1 MPKRSV
7 TVVALDS
14 SLEPRARPWR
24 HRLRSANCGTGEVAV
39 ACTAA
44 SDAFSADDASAVV
57 ILSSARLRGELL
69 STVETLEEVGRP
81 VLALVDDT
89 SPVPG
94 ALAERIDASPETIV
108 ALLRGLLHRQSEID
122 LLQRDV
128 AISARCTGGL
138 HGEIARMHEE
148 MQMAAMVQREFLPGE
163 TPPLH
168 NVHFGAIW
176 RPSSYVSGDIFD
188 VVRLDEDHVGLFLA
202 DAVGH
207 GVPAALLTMV
217 ICRSLPTR
225 EAIGRSYRIVPPSE
239 AMARLNAE
247 MIRRQSGTPR
257 FATAVYGVLDCRRRM
272 LTLAGAGHPPP
283 ILLKPDGTMRRLE
296 TEGGLL
302 GIFPHERFEQIEVA
316 LEVDDALLIYSDG
329 FEQAF
334 PAPGETSGANE
345 RYIDEFRALTGAGEA
360 TSMIDRMRARL
371 DAASG
376 SLHQPDDVTLIC
388 ATTNALGRV
397 QRGPA
402 SASGEPAAEAG
413 ASIGCGG
420 SGPRITQ
427 PPVDEPAP
435 GAAFETRIQCTTAR
449 TMQSVS
455 RFTESRSRSVLRVVS
470 SSVVGISAT
479 SNQVGTGDGPIDATV
494 RETPSTAIEPRS
506 TM

>member
-1 MPKRSV
+1 MPKSSV
-7 TVVALDS
+7 TVVALDA
-14 SLEPRARPWR
+14 SLEPRAQALTE
-24 HRLRSANCGTGEVAV
+24 RLRTADWGSAGVAV
-39 ACTAA
+39 ACASA
-44 SDAFSADDASAVV
+44 SDAFSQSKSSAAV
-57 ILSSARLRGELL
+57 ILSSARSRGELL
-69 STVETLEEVGRP
+69 STVESLEEAGRP
-81 VLALVDDT
+81 VLALVDDG

-94 ALAERIDASPETIV
+94 ALADRIDAPPETIV

-122 LLQRDV
+122 ILQRDV

-168 NVHFGAIW
+168 NVHFGTIW

-257 FATAVYGVLDCRRRM
+257 FATAVYGVLDCRRRTF
-272 LTLAGAGHPPP
+272 TLAGAGHPPP
-283 ILLKPDGTMRRLE
+283 ILLKPDGSMRRLE

-302 GIFPHERFEQIEVA
+302 GIFPHERFEQIEVP

-334 PAPGETSGANE
+334 PAPGESSGANE
-345 RYIDEFRALTGAGEA
+345 RYLDEFRELSGEGDA
-360 TSMIDRMRARL
+360 TSMVDRIRARL
-371 DAASG
+371 DSASG

-388 ATTNALGRV
+388 ATANALGRV
-397 QRGPA
+397 LEK
-402 SASGEPAAEAG
+402 SSPAAAATAG
-413 ASIGCGG
+413 
-420 SGPRITQ
+420 R
-427 PPVDEPAP
+427 
-435 GAAFETRIQCTTAR
+435 TAR
-449 TMQSVS
+449 
-455 RFTESRSRSVLRVVS
+455 
-470 SSVVGISAT
+470 A
-479 SNQVGTGDGPIDATV
+479 
-494 RETPSTAIEPRS
+494 
-506 TM
+506 